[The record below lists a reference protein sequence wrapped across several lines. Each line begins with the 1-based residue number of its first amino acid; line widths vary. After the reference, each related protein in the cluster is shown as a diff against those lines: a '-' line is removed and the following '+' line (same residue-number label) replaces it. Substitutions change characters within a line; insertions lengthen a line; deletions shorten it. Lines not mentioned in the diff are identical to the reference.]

1 MLAQFLSNTTNKRTD
16 QYGGSVL
23 NRARIIFEISD
34 AIRARVTDPS
44 FSIGIKVN
52 SVEFQADGFTPEDCA
67 TLVQEL
73 EKHKFDYV
81 ELSGGTYQ
89 SLAFAHKRESTKKR
103 ESFFLEFAETIIPK
117 LNKTKAYVT
126 GGLRSTKAMVDAL
139 NTVDGVGLAR
149 PVTNEFDLPKKII
162 EGKVSSAIDTLLD
175 EQDFGTTNV
184 AAGTQ

>member
-1 MLAQFLSNTTNKRTD
+1 MI
-16 QYGGSVL
+16 
-23 NRARIIFEISD
+23 NRSRLILEISD

-67 TLVQEL
+67 ILVQEL

-89 SLAFAHKRESTKKR
+89 SLAFSHKRESSKKR

-126 GGLRSTKAMVDAL
+126 GGLRSTKAMIDAL
-139 NTVDGVGLAR
+139 GTVDGVGLAR
-149 PVTNEFDLPKKII
+149 PVTNEFDLPKKMI
-162 EGKVSSAIDTLLD
+162 EAKANSAIAGLID